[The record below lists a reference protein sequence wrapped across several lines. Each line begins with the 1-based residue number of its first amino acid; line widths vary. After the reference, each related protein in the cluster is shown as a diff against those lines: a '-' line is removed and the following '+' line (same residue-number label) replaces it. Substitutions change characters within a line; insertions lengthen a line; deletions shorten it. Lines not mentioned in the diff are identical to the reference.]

1 VSAPEWILLSCLL
14 ALAPVLL
21 WSRARKTLR
30 EASIATPFSAEWRAL
45 LEEKLPLYRRIPPEL
60 RLELEPVARRFLA
73 DVPII
78 GCQGLVVTDEMRL
91 VISVQACWLV
101 VTQVIGAY
109 RSLRAVLLYPDE
121 FVVKES
127 EEDESGVVHEGES
140 VLSGQSIDDAQIVL
154 SWRDVQEGGAEGEI
168 YNVVLHE
175 FAHFLDNSV
184 EGALTETASGRDDL
198 ATWLELIEREY
209 NALCDAV
216 DRGERTLI
224 DPYGAES
231 TAEFFAV
238 ATETLFEAPQELQQ
252 MHPELY
258 KDLAAFYGLDPAAW

>member
-1 VSAPEWILLSCLL
+1 VTALEKFLFACLL
-14 ALAPVLL
+14 GTGVVFV
-21 WSRARKTLR
+21 WSWLRWKRR
-30 EASIATPFSAEWRAL
+30 EASHAQPFPAEWRSQL
-45 LEEKLPLYRRIPPEL
+45 KQKLPLYRHIPPEL
-60 RLELEPVARRFLA
+60 RLRLEPVARRFLA

-91 VISVQACWLV
+91 VISVQACLLV
-101 VTQVIGAY
+101 VARDIGAY
-109 RSLRAVLLYPDE
+109 GSLRAVLLYPDE
-121 FVVKES
+121 FVVKET
-127 EEDESGVVHEGES
+127 EEDEDGVVHEGES
-140 VLSGQSIDDAQIVL
+140 VLSGQSIDDT
-154 SWRDVQEGGAEGEI
+154 QEGGGKHEI

-184 EGALTETASGRDDL
+184 AGTLTDIASGRDDL
-198 ATWLELIEREY
+198 ATWFELIEREY
-209 NALCDAV
+209 DALCKAV
-216 DRGERTLI
+216 DRGEQTLI

-238 ATETLFEAPQELQQ
+238 ATETFFEASADLKR

>member
-1 VSAPEWILLSCLL
+1 MALEWFLLACLLMAGVILL
-14 ALAPVLL
+14 L
-21 WSRARKTLR
+21 WNRARRNRR
-30 EASIATPFSAEWRAL
+30 EASLAMPFSAEWRAL
-45 LEEKLPLYRRIPPEL
+45 LERKLPLYRRIPPGL
-60 RLELEPVARRFLA
+60 RLQLESVARRFLA

-91 VISVQACWLV
+91 VISIQACLLV
-101 VTQVIGAY
+101 VARDVGAY
-109 RSLRAVLLYPDE
+109 GPLRAVLLYPDE
-121 FVVKES
+121 FVVRES
-127 EEDESGVVHEGES
+127 EEDEAGVVHEGES
-140 VLSGQSIDDAQIVL
+140 VLSGQSIDDAQVVL

-184 EGALTETASGRDDL
+184 AGALTETASGRDDL

-238 ATETLFEAPQELQQ
+238 ATETLFEAPAALKR